1 LSRLKRIAPFLLLGP
16 VSGPL
21 TAGIVFNLRDG
32 RPVLAGLYA
41 IALAEFVFL
50 LPVLTAKLSLQ
61 VFC

>member
-1 LSRLKRIAPFLLLGP
+1 MSRLKRIAPFLLLGP

>member
-1 LSRLKRIAPFLLLGP
+1 MSRLKRIAPFLLLGP

-32 RPVLAGLYA
+32 HPVLAGLYA

-61 VFC
+61 VFS